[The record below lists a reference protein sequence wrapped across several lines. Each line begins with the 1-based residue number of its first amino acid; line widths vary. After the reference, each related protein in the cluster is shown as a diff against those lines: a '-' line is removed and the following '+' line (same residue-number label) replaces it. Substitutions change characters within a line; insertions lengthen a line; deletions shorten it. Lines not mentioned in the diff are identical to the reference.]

1 MNDFFNPGSSKGNHR
16 GAKANDVE
24 LQGFSMLPG
33 TRGARCTRAQAGD
46 AVFLLSLHHGICP
59 HMLVSCRHNWFIP
72 TCLSKNY
79 IEGKCKFTK
88 CPAGSDMTVKIHDC
102 GFSLQA
108 SGSHIFGFM
117 VWNEEGKMKKLWL
130 TGLQTRTWQ
139 GASVKNR
146 KWHFLL
152 KCISAVIAA
161 QLFLVLLLTE
171 ATFSWHLVLKHV
183 QLRRV

>member
-1 MNDFFNPGSSKGNHR
+1 MSDFFNPGSSKGNHR

-33 TRGARCTRAQAGD
+33 TRGARCASAQAGD

-59 HMLVSCRHNWFIP
+59 HILVSCRHNWFIL

-88 CPAGSDMTVKIHDC
+88 CPAGSDMTVEIHDC

-117 VWNEEGKMKKLWL
+117 VWNEEGKMKNCDWQVCKQ
-130 TGLQTRTWQ
+130 GHGKVLQWRTENDIFYWN
-139 GASVKNR
+139 AS
-146 KWHFLL
+146 L
-152 KCISAVIAA
+152 
-161 QLFLVLLLTE
+161 QLLLLSY
-171 ATFSWHLVLKHV
+171 FWSYCW
-183 QLRRV
+183 LRPHSHDI

>member
-117 VWNEEGKMKKLWL
+117 VWNEEGKMKNCDWQVCKQ
-130 TGLQTRTWQ
+130 GHGKVLQWRTENDIFYWN
-139 GASVKNR
+139 AS
-146 KWHFLL
+146 L
-152 KCISAVIAA
+152 
-161 QLFLVLLLTE
+161 QLLLLSY
-171 ATFSWHLVLKHV
+171 FWSYCW
-183 QLRRV
+183 LRPHSHDI

>member
-1 MNDFFNPGSSKGNHR
+1 MNYLFNPGTSKGNH
-16 GAKANDVE
+16 GDAKANDME
-24 LQGFSMLPG
+24 LQGCSMLPG
-33 TRGARCTRAQAGD
+33 TRGARCASAPAGD

-88 CPAGSDMTVKIHDC
+88 FPAGSDAHDC

-117 VWNEEGKMKKLWL
+117 VWNEEGKMKNCD
-130 TGLQTRTWQ
+130 WQ
-139 GASVKNR
+139 VANKDMARCFSEELKII
-146 KWHFLL
+146 FIL
-152 KCISAVIAA
+152 KCISAVIAS

-171 ATFSWHLVLKHV
+171 DIFSWHLVL
-183 QLRRV
+183 